1 MLFFISKLITAFLL
15 PPGIFVTILFLI
27 AIKSKHK
34 KALISLACFIWIL
47 SIKPISNLLLYPL
60 ENIKITKQKAPYVV
74 VLGGGVVSKDV
85 IKSSAHQFKRLVY
98 GMSIASKEHIPLIFS
113 GGGEGKESNA
123 VKHDIKFLENS
134 FHFHIKA
141 YFENK
146 SKDTK
151 QNAYFSAQLFKKHHF
166 KKKIY
171 LVTSAFHMKRAMIDF
186 KRAGFQV
193 IPRPTDFLSDYHY
206 EWYDFCPSMDALY
219 KSFWAMHEYLGIIKA
234 KFL

>member
-1 MLFFISKLITAFLL
+1 MLFIISKLITAFLL
-15 PPGIFVTILFLI
+15 PPGIFIIILFFI
-27 AIKSKHK
+27 AIKSRYK
-34 KALISLACFIWIL
+34 KSIFFLAGLIWIL
-47 SIKPISNLLLYPL
+47 SIKPLSNLLLYPL
-60 ENIKITKQKAPYVV
+60 ENIKIPKQKAPYVV

-98 GMSIASKEHIPLIFS
+98 GMSIASTEHIPLIFS
-113 GGGEGKESNA
+113 GGGEGKEASA

-141 YFENK
+141 YFEYK

-151 QNAYFSAQLFKKHHF
+151 QNAYFSAKLFEKNHF

-186 KRAGFQV
+186 KRAGFKV
-193 IPRPTDFLSDYHY
+193 IPRPTDFLSDYNY
-206 EWYDFCPSMDALY
+206 SWYDFLPSMDSLY
-219 KSFWAMHEYLGIIKA
+219 KSFWALHEYLGIIKA